1 MTDREKIISNDFYDL
16 IIDYEILDEVT
27 ENTPDYVYQP
37 VDRDIGIAYVRR
49 RDIPPIGIG
58 GGYPYQEIPKLYG
71 LMQANF
77 DPTPYIRSGITA
89 VQRPPLNLTG
99 KGVVIGFLD
108 TGIRYEEE
116 VFRKEDGSSRILGIW
131 DQTIQDGNPPPG
143 ILYGTE
149 YRKDL
154 IDAALQSANPREIVP
169 SYDENGHGT
178 AIASVAAGSLL
189 NQGLT
194 FFSGAPDADLVI
206 VKLRQAKPYL
216 KEFYGVD
223 EQTECYAESDILVAL
238 RYLESYAI
246 SLYRPLVICLG
257 MGTSM
262 GDHEGHSVLA
272 DYLSSLALRRSRC
285 VICCGGNEGNAGH
298 HYVSGSNTGE
308 TESVEIRVDQRES
321 GFIME
326 LWGKAPNR
334 HAISIRAPGG
344 ETTAQVDFRD
354 RAIREFTFIYET
366 ATIQVG
372 HVLVEQRSGEELIFF
387 RFLNPTPGIWTVN
400 VTSMGTGNNAR
411 QDGNFHMW
419 LPLKEFLKG
428 ETYFLRSSPYTT
440 ILEPGNAREVI
451 TVNAYDDSNG
461 SFWTESGRG
470 YTRLGLIKPDFS
482 APGVNI
488 STVLGKGTGT
498 SLAAAITAGAAA
510 QFLQWA
516 VIEGNQVGVE
526 NREIRNYLIR
536 GARRTS
542 FVGDAMISY
551 PNREEGFGELDISG
565 TFDILAGIR

>member
-1 MTDREKIISNDFYDL
+1 MTDREKILSNDYYDL
-16 IIDYEILDEVT
+16 IIDYEILDEVR
-27 ENTPDYVYQP
+27 ESTPDYVYQP
-37 VDRDIGIAYVRR
+37 VDGDIGIAYVQS
-49 RDIPPIGIG
+49 RDVPPIGIG
-58 GGYPYQEIPKLYG
+58 GGYPYQQIPKLYG
-71 LMQANF
+71 LMQTAF
-77 DPTPYIRSGITA
+77 DPTPLIQSGITQ
-89 VQRPPLNLTG
+89 VQRPPLELTG
-99 KGVVIGFLD
+99 RGVVIGFLD

-131 DQTIQDGNPPPG
+131 DQTIQDGNPPAG

-154 IDAALQSANPREIVP
+154 IDAALRSPNPHEIVL
-169 SYDENGHGT
+169 SDDENGHGT
-178 AIASVAAGSLL
+178 SLASVAAGSIID
-189 NQGLT
+189 QGLS
-194 FFSGAPDADLVI
+194 FYSGAPDADIVV

-216 KEFYGVD
+216 KQFYGVD
-223 EQTECYAESDILVAL
+223 EQTECYAESDLLVAL

-298 HYVSGSNTGE
+298 HYVGGSNTGE
-308 TESVEIRVDQRES
+308 TENVEIRVDQRET
-321 GFIME
+321 GFVLE
-326 LWGKAPNR
+326 LWGKTPNR
-334 HAISIRAPGG
+334 HAISIRTPGG
-344 ETTAQVDFRD
+344 ERTAQVDFRD

-387 RFLNPTPGIWTVN
+387 RFQNPSSGIWTIS
-400 VTSMGTGNNAR
+400 VTSMGTGNRGAT
-411 QDGNFHMW
+411 DGSFHMW
-419 LPLKEFLKG
+419 LPITSFLKG
-428 ETYFLRSSPYTT
+428 DTFFLRPSPYTT

-461 SFWTESGRG
+461 SFFTESGRG
-470 YTRLGLIKPDFS
+470 YTRLGLVKPDFS
-482 APGVNI
+482 APGVQV
-488 STVLGKGTGT
+488 STILGKRTGT
-498 SLAAAITAGAAA
+498 SFAAAITAGAAA

-516 VIEGNQVGVE
+516 VIEGNEVGVE

-536 GARRTS
+536 GAGRS
-542 FVGDAMISY
+542 SGIGDELVEY
-551 PNREEGFGELDISG
+551 PNREEGFGKLDISG